1 MAARY
6 PSLDHLLTLSDD
18 VGIIQH
24 ATHDIPNR
32 STGYCTDDVARALI
46 VAIAA
51 IDHVPTT
58 ADATRLASIYLAFLH
73 DAQLG
78 DGWFHNFMGYD
89 RCWQDDRGST
99 DSFGRALWS
108 LGFTMRFAQR
118 DSWRRVASR
127 LFEQAL
133 PHIDG
138 LAYLRSRAY
147 AGLGIAH
154 AIDAKSKNEGELRD
168 KLDRIAWSL
177 AGAYDACA
185 GPGWTWC
192 EDAMTYDNARLCEI
206 LIRAGTVLENRRY
219 LGVGMAML
227 NFLEGVVIE
236 NGVFA
241 PVGNQ
246 GWFPRGGVKAKYGQQ
261 PLEAASL
268 TDAALAAREATGD
281 PRWTRT
287 AQAAHDWF
295 FGRNTHD
302 ALMVT
307 GGGCRDGIDEFGPNP
322 NMGSESTLA
331 YLACAIAM
339 AERSGRALEI
349 AR

>member
-1 MAARY
+1 MARY

-18 VGIIQH
+18 VGVIQH

-51 IDHVPTT
+51 IDHPAT
-58 ADATRLASIYLAFLH
+58 ADEATRLASIYLSFLH

-78 DGWFHNFMGYD
+78 EGWFHNFMGYD
-89 RCWQDDRGST
+89 RCWQDDRGTS

-108 LGFTMRFAQR
+108 LGFAMRFAQR
-118 DSWRRVASR
+118 DSWRCVSGR
-127 LFEQAL
+127 LFDTAL
-133 PHIDG
+133 PNVDG
-138 LAYLRSRAY
+138 LEHLRSRAY

-154 AIDAKSKNEGELRD
+154 AIESKPRNEGSLRD
-168 KLDRIAWSL
+168 KLDRIAWSI
-177 AGAYDACA
+177 AGAYDAKA

-192 EDAMTYDNARLCEI
+192 EESMTYDNARLCEI
-206 LIRAGTVLENRRY
+206 LIRAGGLLENRRY
-219 LGVGMAML
+219 LGVGLAML
-227 NFLEGVVIE
+227 TFLDGVVIE
-236 NGVFA
+236 NGLFA

-246 GWFPRGGVKAKYGQQ
+246 GWFPRGGIKAKYGQQ
-261 PLEAASL
+261 PLEAASMV
-268 TDAALAAREATGD
+268 DAALAARQATGD

-287 AQAAHDWF
+287 ATMAHDWF

-302 ALMVT
+302 AIMVT
-307 GGGCRDGIDEFGPNP
+307 GGGCRDGIDENGPNP
-322 NMGSESTLA
+322 NMGAESTLA

-339 AERSGRALEI
+339 AERSGRTLEI

>member
-1 MAARY
+1 MARY

-18 VGIIQH
+18 VGMIQH

-51 IDHVPTT
+51 IDNPQT
-58 ADATRLASIYLAFLH
+58 AEAATRLVPIYLAFLH

-89 RCWQDDRGST
+89 RCWQDDRGT
-99 DSFGRALWS
+99 PDSFGRALWS

-127 LFEQAL
+127 LFEAAL
-133 PHIDG
+133 PHVAD
-138 LAYLRSRAY
+138 LKYLRSLAY

-154 AIDAKSKNEGELRD
+154 AIESHPRQEGSLRNA
-168 KLDRIAWSL
+168 LDRIAWTI
-177 AGAYDACA
+177 AGAFDATA

-192 EDAMTYDNARLCEI
+192 EDVMTYDNARLCEI
-206 LIRAGTVLENRRY
+206 LIRAGGVLENRRY
-219 LGVGMAML
+219 AGVGLAML
-227 NFLEGVVIE
+227 NFLESAVIE
-236 NGVFA
+236 NGTFA

-246 GWFPRGGVKAKYGQQ
+246 GWYPRGGVKARYGQQ
-261 PLEAASL
+261 PLEAASMV
-268 TDAALAAREATGD
+268 DASLAAYQSTAD

-287 AQAAHDWF
+287 AHLAHDWF

-307 GGGCRDGIDEFGPNP
+307 GGGCRDGIDRNGANP
-322 NMGSESTLA
+322 NMGAESTLA
-331 YLACAIAM
+331 YLAAAIAM
-339 AERSGRALEI
+339 AERAGRSLEI

>member
-18 VGIIQH
+18 VGVIQH

-46 VAIAA
+46 VAVAA
-51 IDHVPTT
+51 IDHMPTT
-58 ADATRLASIYLAFLH
+58 ADATRLTSIYLSFLH

-108 LGFTMRFAQR
+108 LGFAMRFAQR
-118 DSWRRVASR
+118 DSWRRVATR

-133 PHIDG
+133 PNVDG
-138 LAYLRSRAY
+138 LAYMRSRAY

-154 AIDAKSKNEGELRD
+154 AIDAKPKNEGELRD

-192 EDAMTYDNARLCEI
+192 ENEMTYDNARLCEI
-206 LIRAGTVLENRRY
+206 LIRAGTVLDNRRY
-219 LGVGMAML
+219 LGVGIAML
-227 NFLEGVVIE
+227 SFLEGVTIDS
-236 NGVFA
+236 GVFA

-246 GWFPRGGVKAKYGQQ
+246 GWFPRGGVKGKYGQQ
-261 PLEAASL
+261 PLEAASM
-268 TDAALAAREATGD
+268 TGSSAATPTTRSWSRAAV
-281 PRWTRT
+281 
-287 AQAAHDWF
+287 AA
-295 FGRNTHD
+295 
-302 ALMVT
+302 
-307 GGGCRDGIDEFGPNP
+307 
-322 NMGSESTLA
+322 MGSTNSVQTPTWEPSRPSPIWPARLRWRNGPGGRWESHVKEVLGKYA
-331 YLACAIAM
+331 LSGEDSWDDCRV
-339 AERSGRALEI
+339 RSPK
-349 AR
+349 